1 VSLIK
6 PDENA
11 GDVNDGQEVRGRL
24 LEAAGNGAKALDV
37 MEEAFNLVAKS
48 IASEVFA
55 TTIVFSRRIHRDHWF
70 HTSRSNR
77 VDNAVGIV
85 TSVSH

>member
-1 VSLIK
+1 
-6 PDENA
+6 
-11 GDVNDGQEVRGRL
+11 
-24 LEAAGNGAKALDV
+24 
-37 MEEAFNLVAKS
+37 MEEAFHLVAKS
-48 IASEVFA
+48 IASAVFA